1 MRAAVLHESGAPL
14 AIEDVRLDPP
24 GEGEVLV
31 RVAASGVCH
40 SDVATARGDIPNPL
54 PVVLGHE
61 GAGVVEQ
68 VGAGVRAVRPGDHVM
83 LSWAPECGRC
93 RLCRAGR
100 PNLCDTYAP
109 RVLDGGL
116 LDGTTRL
123 RGTDGGAIHHYSFL
137 STFAEQT
144 VVPESSCIPMDPEM
158 PFAPAALIG
167 CAVMTGFGAAV
178 RSGRVRPGDT
188 VAVIGTGG
196 VGVNAVQGAR
206 IAGAARII
214 AVDAEPAKEAAAR
227 RYGATDFL
235 DATAVDVPEAIRDLT
250 GGGADVVIEA
260 SGNRA
265 AMNSAYAA
273 ARRAGTVVFVGVAPA
288 DAVVELPAARLP
300 REEKTVTGSFYG
312 GAVPASDFPLLV
324 DLYRQGRLLL
334 DEQVDQVLPLSS
346 INDAFRRRPTTGV
359 RVVVDPALPG

>member
-1 MRAAVLHESGAPL
+1 MRAAVLREFGA
-14 AIEDVRLDPP
+14 AMEIEEVRLDAP
-24 GEGEVLV
+24 GDGEVLV
-31 RVAASGVCH
+31 RVAACGVCH

-68 VGAGVRAVRPGDHVM
+68 VGPGVTAVRPGDHVM
-83 LSWAPECGRC
+83 LSWAPECRRC
-93 RLCRAGR
+93 AFCRAGR
-100 PNLCDTYAP
+100 PNLCATYAP

-123 RGTDGGAIHHYSFL
+123 RGADGAIHHYSFL

-144 VVPESSCIPMDPEM
+144 VVPESSCIPMDREM

-206 IAGAARII
+206 IAGAVRII
-214 AVDAEPAKEAAAR
+214 AVDAEPAKEQAAR
-227 RYGATDFL
+227 LYGATDFL
-235 DATAVDVPEAIRDLT
+235 DATAVDVAEALRDLT

-260 SGNRA
+260 SGNPT

-288 DAVVELPAARLP
+288 DAVVGLPAARLP

-312 GAVPASDFPLLV
+312 GAVPATDFPHLV
-324 DLYRQGRLLL
+324 QLYRQGRLLL
-334 DEQVDQVLPLSS
+334 DEQVDRIIALDG
-346 INDAFRRRPTTGV
+346 INDAFAHKPRNGV
-359 RVVVDPALPG
+359 RTVIDPSL

>member
-1 MRAAVLHESGAPL
+1 MRAAVLREFGTDM
-14 AIEDVRLDPP
+14 AIEEVRLDPP
-24 GEGEVLV
+24 RDGEVLV

-40 SDVATARGDIPNPL
+40 SDVGTARGDIPNPL

-68 VGAGVRAVRPGDHVM
+68 VGAGVTTVRPGDHVM

-93 RLCRAGR
+93 ALCRSGR
-100 PNLCDTYAP
+100 PNLCGTYAP

-123 RGTDGGAIHHYSFL
+123 RGTDGAIHHYSFL

-144 VVPESSCIPMDPEM
+144 VVPESSCIPMDREM
-158 PFAPAALIG
+158 PFGPAALIG

-178 RSGRVRPGDT
+178 RTGRVRPGDT
-188 VAVIGTGG
+188 VAVIGSGG
-196 VGVNAVQGAR
+196 VGVNAIQGAR
-206 IAGAARII
+206 IAGANRIV
-214 AVDAEPAKEAAAR
+214 AVDAEPAKEQAAR
-227 RYGATDFL
+227 HYGATDFL
-235 DATAVDVPEAIRDLT
+235 DASTVDVAEAVRELT

-260 SGNRA
+260 SGNPV

-288 DAVVELPAARLP
+288 DAVIELPAARVP

-312 GAVPASDFPLLV
+312 GAVPAIDFPHLV

-334 DEQVDQVLPLSS
+334 DEQVDRVIPLAD
-346 INDAFRRRPTTGV
+346 INQAFAHKPRTGV
-359 RVVVDPALPG
+359 RTVVDPGL